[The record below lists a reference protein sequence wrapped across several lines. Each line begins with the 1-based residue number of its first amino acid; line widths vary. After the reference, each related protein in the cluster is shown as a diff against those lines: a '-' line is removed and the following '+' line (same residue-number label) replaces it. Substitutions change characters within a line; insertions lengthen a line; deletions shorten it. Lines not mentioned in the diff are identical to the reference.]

1 MKKSKKGL
9 FERFVNVSIGLVSAL
24 ANVEV
29 ISLLSQKAD
38 LVNERTSQGF
48 TILQAATIRRLTPYV
63 KAVLTVRVLNIN
75 VKDKRSEDS
84 DSREDHEFALYRFP
98 HEFVKGATAL
108 HYACLT
114 ANLEIIE
121 LLLKAGAE
129 WTAKDSRGRLPEDL
143 FCDRFDRDIKLSF
156 IRLRDQELKKM
167 KGSPPV
173 IQVGVW

>member
-1 MKKSKKGL
+1 MKKNKKGL
-9 FERFVNVSIGLVSAL
+9 FERSVNVSIGLVSAL
-24 ANVEV
+24 ANVGG

-48 TILQAATIRRLTPYV
+48 TILQAATIRQLTPYV
-63 KAVLTVRVLNIN
+63 KAVLAVHILNIN

-84 DSREDHEFALYRFP
+84 GSREDHEFALYRYP

-121 LLLKAGAE
+121 LLLKAGAD
-129 WTAKDSRGRLPEDL
+129 WTVKDSQGRHPEDL
-143 FCDRFDRDIKLSF
+143 FCDKFDRDIKRSF
-156 IRLRDQELKKM
+156 IQLRDQELERM
-167 KGSPPV
+167 KEGSPV
-173 IQVGVW
+173 IQVGMW